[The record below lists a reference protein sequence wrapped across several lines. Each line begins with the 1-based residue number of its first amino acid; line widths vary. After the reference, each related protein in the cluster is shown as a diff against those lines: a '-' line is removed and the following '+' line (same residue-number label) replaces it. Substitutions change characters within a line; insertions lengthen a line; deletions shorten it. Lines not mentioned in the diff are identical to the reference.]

1 MKYFIFLLFTKYE
14 HSGSHAKLTT
24 YFSQDPLCSYLDE
37 QQKNDIYF
45 LNNCRD
51 VGIVPTFA
59 RQKIWQ
65 TSKFCHS
72 RRYIRKYVS
81 QAILCQTYGL
91 VQMKK
96 LPDLPKFCLVCL
108 AGPAVNDNVHFKCL

>member
-1 MKYFIFLLFTKYE
+1 MKYFIFLLFIEYE

-51 VGIVPTFA
+51 VNIVPTFA

-81 QAILCQTYGL
+81 QAILCQDIRSGTNEK
-91 VQMKK
+91 V
-96 LPDLPKFCLVCL
+96 
-108 AGPAVNDNVHFKCL
+108 AGPAKVLPGLSGRSCS